1 MNSFSKYVISRIV
14 LVCILLQTS
23 PMRIHAQML
32 NPLNTYLQRVRIAL
46 VDEFFDRFNGKTYHP
61 DIPVKDAESRK
72 NNLLMLFD
80 LSQFTSKND
89 TRFDEASDMMDI
101 VTKNHIQINFSDTA
115 WAAVAHCKGTLDG
128 KSVKFDLLLRVQA
141 RKQDMV
147 KWVIARADG
156 NIFSITPRND
166 SDKII
171 LSPDDHETNFMSL
184 KRMTNEQP
192 FNVLKFMANG
202 FSYDATSVFS
212 YLVYNKRLK
221 IDYVDDLEFIFTQ
234 VPGYIFHVSYFDREK
249 NNAGWLIS
257 KFYKS
262 TQSDKKSFWGLLFP
276 ALPLE
281 NIKPQYSVPDTS
293 NSLINKVKNYREM
306 FIRRGV
312 EKMAQLTDYIK
323 SMQGRDT
330 LRSLS
335 VYKNK
340 TIALF
345 ADNSKVYLYYPN
357 SEKNVAVSVEE
368 FCMMLIFDKMK
379 FERLD
384 SVCVPIWDAK
394 INSLPL
400 ETCKIELASSMVP
413 ADKVTE
419 GILRTD
425 STYKQKLYAYKEETE
440 DGIEWLPVFG
450 DMKIKV
456 TESSTII
463 FFHFEIK

>member
-1 MNSFSKYVISRIV
+1 MK
-14 LVCILLQTS
+14 
-23 PMRIHAQML
+23 
-32 NPLNTYLQRVRIAL
+32 
-46 VDEFFDRFNGKTYHP
+46 
-61 DIPVKDAESRK
+61 
-72 NNLLMLFD
+72 
-80 LSQFTSKND
+80 
-89 TRFDEASDMMDI
+89 
-101 VTKNHIQINFSDTA
+101 
-115 WAAVAHCKGTLDG
+115 KGRG
-128 KSVKFDLLLRVQA
+128 CFCR
-141 RKQDMV
+141 
-147 KWVIARADG
+147 
-156 NIFSITPRND
+156 
-166 SDKII
+166 
-171 LSPDDHETNFMSL
+171 
-184 KRMTNEQP
+184 
-192 FNVLKFMANG
+192 
-202 FSYDATSVFS
+202 
-212 YLVYNKRLK
+212 
-221 IDYVDDLEFIFTQ
+221 
-234 VPGYIFHVSYFDREK
+234 
-249 NNAGWLIS
+249 
-257 KFYKS
+257 
-262 TQSDKKSFWGLLFP
+262 DKKSFWGLLFP

-384 SVCVPIWDAK
+384 SVSVPIWDAK

-456 TESSTII
+456 TEK
-463 FFHFEIK
+463 IKSVNDVRK